1 MPEIILHQWEIS
13 PYCGKVR
20 RLLRH
25 KGLPFQVRE
34 YNGLRVLAAGK
45 LSPAGK
51 LPVLE
56 YDGERIQDSSRI
68 AAFIEERH
76 PEPALIPKSG
86 REAHLVHIFEDWA
99 DESLYW
105 YEVYF
110 RFMWT
115 EAADKAF
122 AVIQQGRPAWE
133 KKLIVTSAVPMMRQ
147 KLRAQGIGKY
157 DAATVTGQFLE
168 HLRHLEG
175 LLAEGDWLVGGQC
188 TLADIAV
195 VSQLAEV
202 KRTSHLAPR
211 FADFPRVSAWMARVG
226 D

>member
-56 YDGERIQDSSRI
+56 YDSERLQDSSRI

-147 KLRAQGIGKY
+147 KLARRASASTTPPPSPNSSWRIS
-157 DAATVTGQFLE
+157 ATSRACWPTATGWWAGSA
-168 HLRHLEG
+168 R
-175 LLAEGDWLVGGQC
+175 WP
-188 TLADIAV
+188 
-195 VSQLAEV
+195 
-202 KRTSHLAPR
+202 TSPWSR
-211 FADFPRVSAWMARVG
+211 SSPK
-226 D
+226 

>member
-1 MPEIILHQWEIS
+1 MPDIILHQWEIS
-13 PYCGKVR
+13 PFCGKVR

-25 KGLPFQVRE
+25 KGLPFQVLE
-34 YNGLRVLAAGK
+34 YNGLKVLGAGK

-56 YDGERIQDSSRI
+56 YDGQLIQDSSRI
-68 AAFIEERH
+68 AVFLEEKH
-76 PEPALIPKSG
+76 PEPPLIPRSG
-86 REAHLVHIFEDWA
+86 REAHLAHVFEDWA

-110 RFMWT
+110 RFMWR

-122 AVIQQGRPAWE
+122 SVIQQGRPAYE
-133 KKLIVTSAVPMMRQ
+133 KPLIVASAIPLMRQ
-147 KLRAQGIGKY
+147 KLRAQGLGKY
-157 DAATVTGQFLE
+157 DAETVTAQFLA
-168 HLRHLEG
+168 HLAHLEG
-175 LLAEGDWLVGGQC
+175 LLSEDAWLVGKHC
-188 TLADIAV
+188 TVADIAV
-195 VSQLAEV
+195 AAQLAEV

-211 FADFPRVSAWMARVG
+211 FADYPRLQEWLARVG

>member
-13 PYCGKVR
+13 PFCGKVR

-25 KGLPFQVRE
+25 KGLAFEVLE
-34 YNGLRVLAAGK
+34 YNGLKVLGAGK

-56 YDGERIQDSSRI
+56 YDGQLVQDSSRI
-68 AAFIEERH
+68 AVFLEEKH
-76 PEPALIPKSG
+76 PQPPLIPRSG
-86 REAHLVHIFEDWA
+86 RDAHLAHVFEDWA

-110 RFMWT
+110 RFMWK

-122 AVIQQGRPAWE
+122 SVIQQGRPAYE
-133 KKLIVTSAVPMMRQ
+133 KPLIVASAIPLMRQ
-147 KLRAQGIGKY
+147 KLRAQGLGKY
-157 DAATVTGQFLE
+157 DAETVTAQFLS
-168 HLRHLEG
+168 HLAHLEG
-175 LLAEGDWLVGGQC
+175 LLSEDAWLVGKHC
-188 TLADIAV
+188 TVADIAV
-195 VSQLAEV
+195 AAQLAEV

-211 FADFPRVSAWMARVG
+211 FADYPRLQEWLARVG